1 MSAQGDHRPP
11 LQLVKSAMG
20 RSSKPTFSTHWQ
32 GSVCR
37 RFANPRKC
45 KHAMRGTP
53 RAPHAGQRVY
63 DRITRTTQAIQRTN
77 AALHELPDRACG
89 GPRTPVG
96 PGWRMFRIEVVSA
109 EGRAELVWRPP
120 RRPFRREVSPADARR
135 PEPDMRTRGQLEK
148 LALEM
153 LAKRLARIVIG
164 IGRDPIW
171 SGREGHT
178 PREWHGDL
186 RAVPRT

>member
-20 RSSKPTFSTHWQ
+20 RSSKPTFTTHWQ

-77 AALHELPDRACG
+77 AALHELPAGPALASRSRRAVDFG
-89 GPRTPVG
+89 ITKVYS
-96 PGWRMFRIEVVSA
+96 SA
-109 EGRAELVWRPP
+109 
-120 RRPFRREVSPADARR
+120 F
-135 PEPDMRTRGQLEK
+135 
-148 LALEM
+148 
-153 LAKRLARIVIG
+153 
-164 IGRDPIW
+164 
-171 SGREGHT
+171 
-178 PREWHGDL
+178 DL
-186 RAVPRT
+186 RPHSVLRAPVPVLRMQCGYQEGSFGCGCLRSESD